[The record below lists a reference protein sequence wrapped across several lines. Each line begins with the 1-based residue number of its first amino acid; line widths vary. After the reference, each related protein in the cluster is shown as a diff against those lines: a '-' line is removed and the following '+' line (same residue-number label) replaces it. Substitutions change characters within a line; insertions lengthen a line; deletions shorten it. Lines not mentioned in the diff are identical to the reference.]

1 MDTVLQG
8 LLGRVVRQC
17 YAVLCLGA
25 ILVSVAIAHSTRD
38 VKPNDHRERTTRRL
52 TAMQEIGEVRK
63 IMGGNCSPSPQR
75 SFAPGFACV
84 SVLLLCFFLSTQQEL
99 KKKTFY

>member
-8 LLGRVVRQC
+8 LLGRVVRRC

-25 ILVSVAIAHSTRD
+25 ILVSVAIAHSTHD
-38 VKPNDHRERTTRRL
+38 EKPNDPTERTT
-52 TAMQEIGEVRK
+52 EIGEVRK
-63 IMGGNCSPSPQR
+63 IKGGNCSPSPQR

-84 SVLLLCFFLSTQQEL
+84 SVLLFCFLLSSQQDFEL

>member
-1 MDTVLQG
+1 MDTVLQV

-52 TAMQEIGEVRK
+52 TAMQGPSISPRRRS
-63 IMGGNCSPSPQR
+63 CS
-75 SFAPGFACV
+75 
-84 SVLLLCFFLSTQQEL
+84 
-99 KKKTFY
+99 